1 MDDTW
6 AALNPAATQRHIQA
20 LTAQLLT
27 LTTSKAAARGKPAVP
42 AGPAEAASWSRR
54 VTMT

>member
-1 MDDTW
+1 MNDTC
-6 AALNPAATQRHIQA
+6 AGLNPAAIQRHIQA

-42 AGPAEAASWSRR
+42 ARAAS
-54 VTMT
+54 